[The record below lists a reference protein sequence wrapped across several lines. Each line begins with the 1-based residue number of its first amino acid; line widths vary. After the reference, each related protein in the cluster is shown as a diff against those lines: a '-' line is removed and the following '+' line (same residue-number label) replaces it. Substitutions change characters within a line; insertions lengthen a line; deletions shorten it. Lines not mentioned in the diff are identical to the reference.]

1 MRWIMKNKNSI
12 LDTIKSGC
20 LIFTVITVLSYIAGT
35 LLSSENKAFIPT
47 LKWILLFLLFS
58 LVLAFAN
65 MLLRLPNAATG
76 ARLGFHF
83 LATAALYF
91 VVVVLCG
98 GFIASGAQTIIAML
112 LFCVLYGIFAAI
124 FAITSGTKRKK
135 KNKEEKYDSMF
146 N

>member
-1 MRWIMKNKNSI
+1 MKKQNSVF
-12 LDTIKSGC
+12 DTIKSGC

-65 MLLRLPNAATG
+65 MLLRLPKIAVG

-98 GFIASGAQTIIAML
+98 GFVTSGAQTIIAML
-112 LFCVLYGIFAAI
+112 LFCVLYSI
-124 FAITSGTKRKK
+124 FAIIYAITSATKSKK

>member
-1 MRWIMKNKNSI
+1 MKNKNSI

-35 LLSSENKAFIPT
+35 ALSSENKAFIPT

-65 MLLRLPNAATG
+65 LLLRMPKAHLA

-91 VVVVLCG
+91 VVIVLCG
-98 GFIASGAQTIIAML
+98 GFITSGAQTIIAML
-112 LFCVLYGIFAAI
+112 LFCILYGIFAVIYAV
-124 FAITSGTKRKK
+124 TSATKRSKE
-135 KNKEEKYDSMF
+135 NKEEKYDSMF

>member
-1 MRWIMKNKNSI
+1 MKNKNSI
-12 LDTIKSGC
+12 FDTIKSGC
-20 LIFTVITVLSYIAGT
+20 LIFTVITVLSYNAGT

-65 MLLRLPNAATG
+65 MLLRLPKVAVG

-83 LATAALYF
+83 LATAALYI

-112 LFCVLYGIFAAI
+112 IFCILYSI
-124 FAITSGTKRKK
+124 FAIIFAISSTATKK
-135 KNKEEKYDSMF
+135 KENKKEKYDSMF